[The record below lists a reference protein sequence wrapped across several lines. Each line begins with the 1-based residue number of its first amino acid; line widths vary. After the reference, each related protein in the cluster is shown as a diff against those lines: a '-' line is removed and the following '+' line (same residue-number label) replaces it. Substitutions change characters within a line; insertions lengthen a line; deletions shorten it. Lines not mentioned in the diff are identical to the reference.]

1 MVGGAG
7 VLVARLGLLL
17 VDHLRVLRE
26 LEADLT
32 RANFVAVRVRG
43 RVGVAVRARQRSIE
57 SRAVL
62 SDTLSPLRQRA
73 SPGMASGPKWPWP
86 GMSDMK
92 LLVNGSYLRCGPRKQ
107 VAFWSGKGGRASA
120 ARRKRLGGCGL
131 RRLGIRL

>member
-32 RANFVAVRVRG
+32 RANFVAVRVRVRV

-62 SDTLSPLRQRA
+62 SDTLSP
-73 SPGMASGPKWPWP
+73 
-86 GMSDMK
+86 
-92 LLVNGSYLRCGPRKQ
+92 
-107 VAFWSGKGGRASA
+107 
-120 ARRKRLGGCGL
+120 
-131 RRLGIRL
+131 